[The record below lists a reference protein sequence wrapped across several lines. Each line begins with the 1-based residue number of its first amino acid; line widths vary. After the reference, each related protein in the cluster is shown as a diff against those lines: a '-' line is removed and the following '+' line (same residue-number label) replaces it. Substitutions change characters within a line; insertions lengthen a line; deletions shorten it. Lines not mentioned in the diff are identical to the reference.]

1 MFHSAAYKHVPIV
14 QENPVEGIRN
24 NVLNTRIICEAAI
37 EEEINNFILISS
49 LILWTLRDFL
59 LLIICSLV
67 ISNIV
72 CNLCNQIQK
81 GLKIPRSLSLFLVLT
96 VISVIVFTIFILVL
110 PPFIKEFNEILVDI
124 PNGLSKINI
133 LINTNLNKFN
143 VLLYGEQSENVIDIF
158 SLINNVVTI
167 PDASTIAKAIQES
180 FKNLIN
186 IAGNLGSGL
195 LKLIF
200 VLAVSLMISIEPK
213 QYKENIL
220 LLIPKNYRN
229 KFRNILEKCNI
240 ALANWTFSMVISSLS
255 VGLLSL
261 IVLSIL
267 DVKYVVSN
275 ALIAMVLNIIPNIG
289 PVISGIFPISI
300 ALLDNFWKPL
310 AVLGSYVI
318 IQNIESYIIMP
329 SIMKKKANLL
339 PGLTLI
345 SQFGFTFI
353 FGPLGLILSLPLAV
367 VIQVL
372 IKESFKDI

>member
-1 MFHSAAYKHVPIV
+1 MNSSSYFKLVV
-14 QENPVEGIRN
+14 
-24 NVLNTRIICEAAI
+24 
-37 EEEINNFILISS
+37 ILITL
-49 LILWTLRDFL
+49 LIVWTLRDFL
-59 LLIICSLV
+59 LLIVCSLV
-67 ISNIV
+67 VSNII
-72 CNLCNQIQK
+72 CNLSNQIQK
-81 GLKIPRSLSLFLVLT
+81 GLKIPRSISLFLVLA
-96 VISVIVFTIFILVL
+96 VISVIIFTIFILVL

-133 LINTNLNKFN
+133 LINTNLNRFN
-143 VLLYGEQSENVIDIF
+143 SLFYGEQSENVIDIF

-167 PDASTIAKAIQES
+167 PDVSTIAKAIQES

-195 LKLIF
+195 LRLIF

-213 QYKENIL
+213 QYKENVL

>member
-1 MFHSAAYKHVPIV
+1 LSSSSYFKLVV
-14 QENPVEGIRN
+14 
-24 NVLNTRIICEAAI
+24 
-37 EEEINNFILISS
+37 ILITS
-49 LILWTLRDFL
+49 LIIWTLRDFL

-72 CNLCNQIQK
+72 CNLSNQIQK
-81 GLKIPRSLSLFLVLT
+81 GLKIPRSISLFLVLT
-96 VISVIVFTIFILVL
+96 FISIIIFTIFILVL

-143 VLLYGEQSENVIDIF
+143 NLLYGEQSENVIDIF
-158 SLINNVVTI
+158 SLLNNVVTI

-275 ALIAMVLNIIPNIG
+275 ALIAMVLNVIPNIG

-310 AVLGSYVI
+310 AVLGAYVI

-367 VIQVL
+367 VIQVI

>member
-1 MFHSAAYKHVPIV
+1 MNSSSYFKFLV
-14 QENPVEGIRN
+14 
-24 NVLNTRIICEAAI
+24 
-37 EEEINNFILISS
+37 ILITS
-49 LILWTLRDFL
+49 LIIWTLRDFL

-72 CNLCNQIQK
+72 CNLSNQIQK

-96 VISVIVFTIFILVL
+96 VISIIVFTIFILVL

-133 LINTNLNKFN
+133 LINTNLNKLNNLF
-143 VLLYGEQSENVIDIF
+143 YGEKSENVIDIF
-158 SLINNVVTI
+158 NLINNVVTI
-167 PDASTIAKAIQES
+167 PDVSTIAKAIQES

-240 ALANWTFSMVISSLS
+240 ALSNWTFSMVISSLS

-275 ALIAMVLNIIPNIG
+275 ALIAMVLNVIPNIG

-310 AVLGSYVI
+310 AVLGAYVI

>member
-1 MFHSAAYKHVPIV
+1 MNSSSYFKLVV
-14 QENPVEGIRN
+14 
-24 NVLNTRIICEAAI
+24 
-37 EEEINNFILISS
+37 ILITL
-49 LILWTLRDFL
+49 LIVWTLRDFL

-72 CNLCNQIQK
+72 CNLSNQIQK
-81 GLKIPRSLSLFLVLT
+81 GLKIPRSISLFLVLA
-96 VISVIVFTIFILVL
+96 VISVIIFTIFILVL

-143 VLLYGEQSENVIDIF
+143 SLFYGEQSENVIDIF

-195 LKLIF
+195 LRLIF

-310 AVLGSYVI
+310 AVLGAYVI

>member
-1 MFHSAAYKHVPIV
+1 MSSSSYFKLVV
-14 QENPVEGIRN
+14 
-24 NVLNTRIICEAAI
+24 
-37 EEEINNFILISS
+37 ILITS
-49 LILWTLRDFL
+49 LIIWTLRDFL

-143 VLLYGEQSENVIDIF
+143 SLFYGEQSENVIDIF

-167 PDASTIAKAIQES
+167 PDVSTIAKAIQES

-195 LKLIF
+195 LRLIF

-213 QYKENIL
+213 QYKENVL

-310 AVLGSYVI
+310 AVLGAYVI

>member
-1 MFHSAAYKHVPIV
+1 M
-14 QENPVEGIRN
+14 
-24 NVLNTRIICEAAI
+24 
-37 EEEINNFILISS
+37 
-49 LILWTLRDFL
+49 
-59 LLIICSLV
+59 
-67 ISNIV
+67 
-72 CNLCNQIQK
+72 QK
-81 GLKIPRSLSLFLVLT
+81 GLKIPRSFSLFLVLT

-143 VLLYGEQSENVIDIF
+143 ILLYGEQSENVIDIF

>member
-1 MFHSAAYKHVPIV
+1 MNSSSYFKLVV
-14 QENPVEGIRN
+14 
-24 NVLNTRIICEAAI
+24 
-37 EEEINNFILISS
+37 ILITS

-143 VLLYGEQSENVIDIF
+143 SLLYGEQSENVIDIF
-158 SLINNVVTI
+158 GLLNNVVTI

-310 AVLGSYVI
+310 AVLGAYVI

>member
-1 MFHSAAYKHVPIV
+1 MNSTSYFKLVV
-14 QENPVEGIRN
+14 
-24 NVLNTRIICEAAI
+24 
-37 EEEINNFILISS
+37 ILITL
-49 LILWTLRDFL
+49 LIVWTLRDFL

-72 CNLCNQIQK
+72 CNLSNQIQK
-81 GLKIPRSLSLFLVLT
+81 GLKIPRSISLFLVLA
-96 VISVIVFTIFILVL
+96 VISVIIFTIFILVL

-143 VLLYGEQSENVIDIF
+143 SLFYGEQSENVIDIF

-167 PDASTIAKAIQES
+167 PDVSTIAKAIQES

-195 LKLIF
+195 LRLIF

-213 QYKENIL
+213 QYKENVL

>member
-1 MFHSAAYKHVPIV
+1 M
-14 QENPVEGIRN
+14 
-24 NVLNTRIICEAAI
+24 
-37 EEEINNFILISS
+37 
-49 LILWTLRDFL
+49 
-59 LLIICSLV
+59 
-67 ISNIV
+67 
-72 CNLCNQIQK
+72 QK

-143 VLLYGEQSENVIDIF
+143 SLFYGEQSENVIDIF

>member
-1 MFHSAAYKHVPIV
+1 MGSQPYFKLTV
-14 QENPVEGIRN
+14 
-24 NVLNTRIICEAAI
+24 
-37 EEEINNFILISS
+37 ILIAS
-49 LILWTLRDFL
+49 LIIWTLRDFL
-59 LLIICSLV
+59 LLIVFSLV
-67 ISNIV
+67 IANIV
-72 CNLCNQIQK
+72 CNLCNQTQK
-81 GLKIPRSLSLFLVLT
+81 VLKIPRPLALLFVLV
-96 VISVIVFTIFILVL
+96 VISVVVFSIFILVL

-124 PNGLSKINI
+124 PNGLSKV
-133 LINTNLNKFN
+133 NTLLNTYLNKFN
-143 VLLYGEQSENVIDIF
+143 SFFYGNESENVIDVF
-158 SLINNVVTI
+158 NLINNVVSI
-167 PDASTIAKAIQES
+167 PDTATIAKAVQES
-180 FKNLIN
+180 FKNIIN
-186 IAGNLGSGL
+186 LAGNVGSGL
-195 LKLIF
+195 LKTIF
-200 VLAVSLMISIEPK
+200 VLVVSLMISIEPK

-310 AVLGSYVI
+310 AVLGAYVI

>member
-1 MFHSAAYKHVPIV
+1 MNSSAYFKLAV
-14 QENPVEGIRN
+14 
-24 NVLNTRIICEAAI
+24 
-37 EEEINNFILISS
+37 ILITS
-49 LILWTLRDFL
+49 LIIWILRDFI

-81 GLKIPRSLSLFLVLT
+81 GLKIPRSLSLFFVLT

-124 PNGLSKINI
+124 PNGLSKINF
-133 LINTNLNKFN
+133 LLNTNINKLNNLF
-143 VLLYGEQSENVIDIF
+143 YGKESENVIDIF
-158 SLINNVVTI
+158 NLINNVVTI
-167 PDASTIAKAIQES
+167 PDAATIAKAIQES

-186 IAGNLGSGL
+186 IAGNLGSGF

-200 VLAVSLMISIEPK
+200 VLVVSLMISIEPK
-213 QYKENIL
+213 QYIENIL

-229 KFRNILEKCNI
+229 KSRNILAKCNT

-310 AVLGSYVI
+310 VVLGAYVI

-372 IKESFKDI
+372 IKESIKDI

>member
-1 MFHSAAYKHVPIV
+1 LSSSSYFKLVV
-14 QENPVEGIRN
+14 
-24 NVLNTRIICEAAI
+24 
-37 EEEINNFILISS
+37 ILITS
-49 LILWTLRDFL
+49 LIIWTLRDFL

-72 CNLCNQIQK
+72 CNLSNQIQK
-81 GLKIPRSLSLFLVLT
+81 GLKIPRSISLFLVLA
-96 VISVIVFTIFILVL
+96 VISVIIFTIFILVL

-133 LINTNLNKFN
+133 LINTNLNKLNNLF
-143 VLLYGEQSENVIDIF
+143 YGEKSENVIDIF

-200 VLAVSLMISIEPK
+200 ILAVSLMISIEPK
-213 QYKENIL
+213 LYKENIL

-267 DVKYVVSN
+267 DIKYVVSN

-310 AVLGSYVI
+310 AVLGAYVI

-372 IKESFKDI
+372 IKESIKDI

>member
-1 MFHSAAYKHVPIV
+1 MNSSSYFKLVV
-14 QENPVEGIRN
+14 
-24 NVLNTRIICEAAI
+24 
-37 EEEINNFILISS
+37 ILITS

-143 VLLYGEQSENVIDIF
+143 SLLYGEQSENVIDIF
-158 SLINNVVTI
+158 GILNNVVTI

-310 AVLGSYVI
+310 AVLGAYVI

>member
-1 MFHSAAYKHVPIV
+1 MNSSSYFKLVV
-14 QENPVEGIRN
+14 
-24 NVLNTRIICEAAI
+24 
-37 EEEINNFILISS
+37 ILITL
-49 LILWTLRDFL
+49 LIVWTLRDFL

-72 CNLCNQIQK
+72 CNLSNQIQK
-81 GLKIPRSLSLFLVLT
+81 GLKIPRSISLFLVLA
-96 VISVIVFTIFILVL
+96 VISVIIFTIFILVL

-143 VLLYGEQSENVIDIF
+143 SLFYGEQSENVIDIF

-229 KFRNILEKCNI
+229 KFRNILEKSNI
-240 ALANWTFSMVISSLS
+240 ALSNWTFSMVISSLS
-255 VGLLSL
+255 VGILSL
-261 IVLSIL
+261 IVLSLL

-310 AVLGSYVI
+310 AVLGAYVI

-329 SIMKKKANLL
+329 SIMKKKTNLL

>member
-1 MFHSAAYKHVPIV
+1 M
-14 QENPVEGIRN
+14 
-24 NVLNTRIICEAAI
+24 
-37 EEEINNFILISS
+37 
-49 LILWTLRDFL
+49 
-59 LLIICSLV
+59 
-67 ISNIV
+67 
-72 CNLCNQIQK
+72 QK

-133 LINTNLNKFN
+133 LINTNLNKLNNLF
-143 VLLYGEQSENVIDIF
+143 YGEKSENVIDIF
-158 SLINNVVTI
+158 NLINNVVTI
-167 PDASTIAKAIQES
+167 PDVSTIAKAIQES

>member
-1 MFHSAAYKHVPIV
+1 M
-14 QENPVEGIRN
+14 
-24 NVLNTRIICEAAI
+24 
-37 EEEINNFILISS
+37 
-49 LILWTLRDFL
+49 
-59 LLIICSLV
+59 
-67 ISNIV
+67 
-72 CNLCNQIQK
+72 QK

-96 VISVIVFTIFILVL
+96 VISVIIFSIFILVL
-110 PPFIKEFNEILVDI
+110 PPFIKEFNEILIDI

-133 LINTNLNKFN
+133 LLNTNLNKLNNLF
-143 VLLYGEQSENVIDIF
+143 YGEKSENVIDIF
-158 SLINNVVTI
+158 NLINNVVTI
-167 PDASTIAKAIQES
+167 PDAATIAKAIQES
-180 FKNLIN
+180 YKNLIN

-310 AVLGSYVI
+310 AVLGAYVI

-367 VIQVL
+367 LIQF
-372 IKESFKDI
+372 IIIESFKDI

>member
-1 MFHSAAYKHVPIV
+1 MNSSLYFKFTV
-14 QENPVEGIRN
+14 
-24 NVLNTRIICEAAI
+24 
-37 EEEINNFILISS
+37 ILITL
-49 LILWTLRDFL
+49 LIIWILRDFF

-81 GLKIPRSLSLFLVLT
+81 RLKLPRILSLFLVIAA
-96 VISVIVFTIFILVL
+96 ISLLIFAIFILVL
-110 PPFIKEFNEILVDI
+110 PPFIKEFNEILDDI

-133 LINTNLNKFN
+133 LLNANINKFYDIY
-143 VLLYGEQSENVIDIF
+143 YGEESENVIDVF
-158 SLINNVVTI
+158 NLINNVVPI
-167 PDASTIAKAIQES
+167 PDGATIAKAIQES
-180 FKNLIN
+180 FMNIINL
-186 IAGNLGSGL
+186 AGNLGSGL
-195 LKLIF
+195 VRIIF
-200 VLAVSLMISIEPK
+200 VFVVSFMISIEPN

-220 LLIPKNYRN
+220 LIIPKNYRN
-229 KFRNILEKCNI
+229 KFRNILDKCNV

-261 IVLSIL
+261 IVLSLL

-275 ALIAMVLNIIPNIG
+275 ALIAMILNIVPNIG
-289 PVISGIFPISI
+289 PFISGIFPVSI

-310 AVLGSYVI
+310 AVLAAYIV

-329 SIMKKKANLL
+329 SIMKKRTNLL

-353 FGPLGLILSLPLAV
+353 FGPLGLILSLPLALV
-367 VIQVL
+367 LQVF
-372 IKESFKDI
+372 IKEGIKDY

>member
-1 MFHSAAYKHVPIV
+1 MNSSSYFKLVV
-14 QENPVEGIRN
+14 
-24 NVLNTRIICEAAI
+24 
-37 EEEINNFILISS
+37 ILITL
-49 LILWTLRDFL
+49 LIVWTLRDFL

-72 CNLCNQIQK
+72 CNLSNQIQK
-81 GLKIPRSLSLFLVLT
+81 GLKIPRSISLFLVLA
-96 VISVIVFTIFILVL
+96 VISVIIFTIFILVL

-143 VLLYGEQSENVIDIF
+143 SLFYGEQSENVIDIF

-167 PDASTIAKAIQES
+167 PDVSTIAKAIQES

-195 LKLIF
+195 LRLIF

-213 QYKENIL
+213 QYKENVL

-310 AVLGSYVI
+310 AVLGAYII

>member
-1 MFHSAAYKHVPIV
+1 MNSSSYFKLVV
-14 QENPVEGIRN
+14 
-24 NVLNTRIICEAAI
+24 
-37 EEEINNFILISS
+37 ILITS

-81 GLKIPRSLSLFLVLT
+81 GLKIPRPLSLFLVLT
-96 VISVIVFTIFILVL
+96 IISVIVFTIFILVL

-143 VLLYGEQSENVIDIF
+143 NIFYGKQSENVIDIF

-229 KFRNILEKCNI
+229 KFRNILEKCNT

-255 VGLLSL
+255 VGILSL

-310 AVLGSYVI
+310 AVLGAYVI

>member
-1 MFHSAAYKHVPIV
+1 M
-14 QENPVEGIRN
+14 
-24 NVLNTRIICEAAI
+24 
-37 EEEINNFILISS
+37 
-49 LILWTLRDFL
+49 
-59 LLIICSLV
+59 
-67 ISNIV
+67 
-72 CNLCNQIQK
+72 QK

-96 VISVIVFTIFILVL
+96 IISVIVFTIFILVL
-110 PPFIKEFNEILVDI
+110 PPFIKELNEILVDI

-133 LINTNLNKFN
+133 LINTNLNKLNNLF
-143 VLLYGEQSENVIDIF
+143 YGKTSENVIDIF
-158 SLINNVVTI
+158 NLINNVVTI
-167 PDASTIAKAIQES
+167 PDVSTIAKAIQES

-213 QYKENIL
+213 QYKENLL

-229 KFRNILEKCNI
+229 KFRNILEECNI

-310 AVLGSYVI
+310 VVLGAYVI

-372 IKESFKDI
+372 VKESFKDI

>member
-1 MFHSAAYKHVPIV
+1 MSSSLYFKLVV
-14 QENPVEGIRN
+14 
-24 NVLNTRIICEAAI
+24 
-37 EEEINNFILISS
+37 ILITS
-49 LILWTLRDFL
+49 LIVWTLRDFF

-81 GLKIPRSLSLFLVLT
+81 GLKIPRPLSLFLVLT

-133 LINTNLNKFN
+133 LINTHLNKFN

-229 KFRNILEKCNI
+229 KFRNILEKCNT

-310 AVLGSYVI
+310 AVLGAYVI

>member
-1 MFHSAAYKHVPIV
+1 MSSSSYFKLVV
-14 QENPVEGIRN
+14 
-24 NVLNTRIICEAAI
+24 
-37 EEEINNFILISS
+37 ILITS
-49 LILWTLRDFL
+49 LIVWTLRDFL

-81 GLKIPRSLSLFLVLT
+81 GLKIPRPLSLFLVLT

-143 VLLYGEQSENVIDIF
+143 NLFYGEQSENFLDIF
-158 SLINNVVTI
+158 SLIDNVVTI

-180 FKNLIN
+180 LKNLIN

-200 VLAVSLMISIEPK
+200 VLVVSLMISIEPK

>member
-1 MFHSAAYKHVPIV
+1 LSSSSYFKLTV
-14 QENPVEGIRN
+14 
-24 NVLNTRIICEAAI
+24 
-37 EEEINNFILISS
+37 ILIAS
-49 LILWTLRDFL
+49 LIIWTLRDFL

-81 GLKIPRSLSLFLVLT
+81 GLKIPRPLSLFLVLT

-143 VLLYGEQSENVIDIF
+143 ILLYGEQSENVIDIF

-167 PDASTIAKAIQES
+167 PDATTIAKAIQES

-229 KFRNILEKCNI
+229 KFRNILDKCNI
-240 ALANWTFSMVISSLS
+240 ALANWSFSMVISSLS

-275 ALIAMVLNIIPNIG
+275 ALIAMVLNVIPNIG

-310 AVLGSYVI
+310 AVLGAYVI

-329 SIMKKKANLL
+329 SIMKKKAKIL

-372 IKESFKDI
+372 IKESINDN

>member
-1 MFHSAAYKHVPIV
+1 MNSSSYFKLVV
-14 QENPVEGIRN
+14 
-24 NVLNTRIICEAAI
+24 
-37 EEEINNFILISS
+37 ILISL
-49 LILWTLRDFL
+49 LIVWTLRDFL

-72 CNLCNQIQK
+72 CNLSNQIQK
-81 GLKIPRSLSLFLVLT
+81 GLKIPRSISLFLVLA
-96 VISVIVFTIFILVL
+96 VISVIIFTIFILVL

-143 VLLYGEQSENVIDIF
+143 SLFYGEQSENVIDIF

-167 PDASTIAKAIQES
+167 PDVSTIAKAIQES

-195 LKLIF
+195 LRLIF

-213 QYKENIL
+213 QYKENVL

>member
-1 MFHSAAYKHVPIV
+1 
-14 QENPVEGIRN
+14 
-24 NVLNTRIICEAAI
+24 LNSSLY
-37 EEEINNFILISS
+37 FKLVVILITL
-49 LILWTLRDFL
+49 LIVWTLRDFL

-72 CNLCNQIQK
+72 CNLSNQIQK
-81 GLKIPRSLSLFLVLT
+81 GLKIPRSISLFLVLAF
-96 VISVIVFTIFILVL
+96 ISVIIFTIFILVL

-143 VLLYGEQSENVIDIF
+143 NLFYGEQSENVIDIF

-167 PDASTIAKAIQES
+167 PDVSTIAKAIQES

-195 LKLIF
+195 LRLIF

-213 QYKENIL
+213 QYKENVL

-310 AVLGSYVI
+310 AV
-318 IQNIESYIIMP
+318 
-329 SIMKKKANLL
+329 
-339 PGLTLI
+339 
-345 SQFGFTFI
+345 
-353 FGPLGLILSLPLAV
+353 
-367 VIQVL
+367 
-372 IKESFKDI
+372 

>member
-1 MFHSAAYKHVPIV
+1 MSSSSYFKLVV
-14 QENPVEGIRN
+14 
-24 NVLNTRIICEAAI
+24 
-37 EEEINNFILISS
+37 ILIT
-49 LILWTLRDFL
+49 LFIVWTLRDFL

-81 GLKIPRSLSLFLVLT
+81 GLKIPRPLSLFLVLT

-229 KFRNILEKCNI
+229 KFRNILEKCNT

-255 VGLLSL
+255 VGILSL

-310 AVLGSYVI
+310 AVLGAYVI

>member
-1 MFHSAAYKHVPIV
+1 MNSSSYFKLVV
-14 QENPVEGIRN
+14 
-24 NVLNTRIICEAAI
+24 
-37 EEEINNFILISS
+37 ILITL
-49 LILWTLRDFL
+49 LIVWILRDFL

-72 CNLCNQIQK
+72 CNLSNQIQK
-81 GLKIPRSLSLFLVLT
+81 GLKIPRSISLFIVLA
-96 VISVIVFTIFILVL
+96 VISVIIFTIFILVL

-143 VLLYGEQSENVIDIF
+143 SLFYGEQSENVIDIF

-167 PDASTIAKAIQES
+167 PDVSTIAKAIQES

-195 LKLIF
+195 LRLIF

-213 QYKENIL
+213 QYKENVL

>member
-1 MFHSAAYKHVPIV
+1 
-14 QENPVEGIRN
+14 
-24 NVLNTRIICEAAI
+24 LNSSSY
-37 EEEINNFILISS
+37 FKLVVILITL
-49 LILWTLRDFL
+49 LIVWTLRDFL

-72 CNLCNQIQK
+72 CNLSNQIQK
-81 GLKIPRSLSLFLVLT
+81 GLKIPRSISLFLVLA
-96 VISVIVFTIFILVL
+96 VISVIIFTIFILVL

-143 VLLYGEQSENVIDIF
+143 SLFYGEQSENVIDIF

-167 PDASTIAKAIQES
+167 PDVSTIAKAIQES

-195 LKLIF
+195 LRLIF

-213 QYKENIL
+213 QYKENVL

-229 KFRNILEKCNI
+229 KFRNILEKCNV

>member
-1 MFHSAAYKHVPIV
+1 LSSSSYFKLVV
-14 QENPVEGIRN
+14 
-24 NVLNTRIICEAAI
+24 
-37 EEEINNFILISS
+37 ILITS
-49 LILWTLRDFL
+49 LIVWTLRDFL

-143 VLLYGEQSENVIDIF
+143 ILFYGEQSENVIDIF

-240 ALANWTFSMVISSLS
+240 ALANWTFSMGISSLS

-289 PVISGIFPISI
+289 PVISGVFPISI

-310 AVLGSYVI
+310 AVLGAYII

>member
-1 MFHSAAYKHVPIV
+1 MNSSSYFKLVV
-14 QENPVEGIRN
+14 
-24 NVLNTRIICEAAI
+24 
-37 EEEINNFILISS
+37 ILITS

-133 LINTNLNKFN
+133 LINTNLNKLNNLF
-143 VLLYGEQSENVIDIF
+143 YGKQSENVIDIF

-310 AVLGSYVI
+310 AVLGAYVI

>member
-1 MFHSAAYKHVPIV
+1 
-14 QENPVEGIRN
+14 
-24 NVLNTRIICEAAI
+24 LNSSSY
-37 EEEINNFILISS
+37 FKLVVILITL
-49 LILWTLRDFL
+49 LIIWTLRDFL

-72 CNLCNQIQK
+72 CNLSNQIQK
-81 GLKIPRSLSLFLVLT
+81 GLKIPRSISLFLVLAF
-96 VISVIVFTIFILVL
+96 ISVIIFTIFILVL

-143 VLLYGEQSENVIDIF
+143 SLFYGEQSENVIDIF

-167 PDASTIAKAIQES
+167 PDVSTIAKAIQES

-195 LKLIF
+195 LRLIF

-213 QYKENIL
+213 QYKENVL

-255 VGLLSL
+255 VGILSL

-372 IKESFKDI
+372 IKESIKDI

>member
-1 MFHSAAYKHVPIV
+1 MNSSSYFKLVV
-14 QENPVEGIRN
+14 
-24 NVLNTRIICEAAI
+24 
-37 EEEINNFILISS
+37 ILITS

-72 CNLCNQIQK
+72 CNLCDQIQK

-143 VLLYGEQSENVIDIF
+143 SLLYGEQSENVIDIF
-158 SLINNVVTI
+158 SLLNNVVTI

-267 DVKYVVSN
+267 DIKYVVSN

-310 AVLGSYVI
+310 AVLGAYVI

-329 SIMKKKANLL
+329 SIMKKKTNLL